1 MTGVEDYKYECEAWG
16 MGVVVGTGG
25 MQVRRFLPRWPTFPV
40 PVLAIIASSSLTPT
54 LHFGPRR
61 NVHTSQHKEAKAP
74 DKGGQPHLPTQLCPQ
89 LLPSSSHSLGQPKPQ
104 HCIKDSKGHR
114 NLHSVCL
121 GPCDSPPIG
130 AQSALLA
137 QSRAKSSNNPSTPL
151 SIKENASKTAP
162 P

>member
-74 DKGGQPHLPTQLCPQ
+74 DKGVQPHLRNFARNSF
-89 LLPSSSHSLGQPKPQ
+89 LLPPTP
-104 HCIKDSKGHR
+104 
-114 NLHSVCL
+114 SV
-121 GPCDSPPIG
+121 S
-130 AQSALLA
+130 
-137 QSRAKSSNNPSTPL
+137 QSRST
-151 SIKENASKTAP
+151 ASRIRRAIETFTAFA
-162 P
+162 